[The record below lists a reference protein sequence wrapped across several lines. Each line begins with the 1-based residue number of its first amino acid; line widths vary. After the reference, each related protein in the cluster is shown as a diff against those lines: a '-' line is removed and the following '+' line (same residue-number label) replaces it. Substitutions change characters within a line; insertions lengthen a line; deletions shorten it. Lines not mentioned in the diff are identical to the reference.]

1 MCVYIYNVQLAT
13 TYSHLVSPL
22 KCVLRAQ
29 TISCGVRPEDLERW
43 ARSQDPPNAKT
54 IGDIVYWFDICMC
67 SPKAISS
74 THLLTVVVRLQR
86 DIVPHITWALACRH
100 KEPQKDAF
108 RVNGQLGFVGP
119 AHAQSPFQGPGYPDV
134 YCCDAQRMVPR
145 MMKQKCLMRN
155 QYNYELK
162 PEYVF
167 KVNYSWWR
175 SRTKACKINLFARGP
190 PSSLRRSQDF
200 TWRRWQKGGSKRMAK
215 ERLEVHEAPR
225 KYH

>member
-1 MCVYIYNVQLAT
+1 MCVYIQCSVGNHIQPPRVPSEVCPQGPN
-13 TYSHLVSPL
+13 H
-22 KCVLRAQ
+22 KLRGAARGPWEMSK
-29 TISCGVRPEDLERW
+29 ISR
-43 ARSQDPPNAKT
+43 PPNAKT

-145 MMKQKCLMRN
+145 MMKQKCLRRN